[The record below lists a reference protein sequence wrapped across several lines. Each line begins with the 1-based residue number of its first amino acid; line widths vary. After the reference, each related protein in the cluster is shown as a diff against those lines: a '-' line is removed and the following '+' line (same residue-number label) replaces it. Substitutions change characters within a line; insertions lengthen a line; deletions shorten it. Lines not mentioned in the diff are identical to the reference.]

1 MGSSAWFNKLKGYLE
16 EYGLKSDEGLPA
28 LFYRRPEKGKAGMVV
43 LSHVDD
49 MELYATKEE
58 FQELIE
64 FLRKK
69 KLKIKVEGPLNVHE
83 GSMSFLKRGF
93 SAVNDGDVEITM
105 NSKYIE
111 GLVDAL
117 ELDQSYPKK
126 LPCPADNGRAMQA
139 KKGGMDPLS
148 EEDHHTYRK
157 GVGILLYLAPERPD
171 LMYVLKKLST
181 KLASP
186 VEADMELLRHAAKYL
201 KGTPDVSLIHKKSYP
216 GRSFI
221 EERNERKEE
230 EVERNVYEQESL
242 LEIVTDSD
250 WAADRESRQS
260 VSCGAIML
268 NGNLIHFQS
277 KRQKSIALSSRE
289 AETIAATSILSEGV
303 FLKALLT
310 RILGKEPNMAVLVA
324 LGEAKKFSEEEE
336 IGDNEGSTLC
346 MKILIVLIGCVSCY
360 LIPVAA
366 VLRIKLVRVEKERR
380 KEGMAEEHSNVMEQR
395 VEELAEMREGAMA
408 RRENLLQENAPE
420 KKEESEAPEGEKEEE
435 KGSEDEQKASSEKA
449 ESYSE
454 SYYSSSSEEEE
465 GPKEAE
471 KPKEGEGHKTED
483 YILLSEEGLWAVTR
497 QSALLDEENR
507 MILEGENALNMDF
520 VRSERLKQ
528 IYDDFQTRMKQ
539 PTEQLPDSFGSQVE
553 KWGAEAMDLLTDL
566 RDSEEIIH
574 GDRDEIEQRLDGARK
589 KFEKKKEEIAESLKE
604 ADGLKKEMDE
614 AEKEFQEAT
623 EEVKDFQIS
632 KDVVKGVVVM
642 MRTAGEVMKALIDER
657 PEFGRLFEKKRER
670 VSLYDLIKK
679 KREAESEA
687 EPMGKEPMG
696 KASEKK
702 GVTMQPKT
710 KAMPKRVP
718 SPLREKERARA
729 KEAKDRRKPKMGP
742 KEAAQLLFLWGND
755 PQGNELRGHG
765 PASAGPR
772 RSRTDKRRPNRSRF
786 EFVLQ
791 ALLPDLEGGPQ
802 DQDVWLG

>member
-1 MGSSAWFNKLKGYLE
+1 
-16 EYGLKSDEGLPA
+16 
-28 LFYRRPEKGKAGMVV
+28 
-43 LSHVDD
+43 
-49 MELYATKEE
+49 
-58 FQELIE
+58 
-64 FLRKK
+64 
-69 KLKIKVEGPLNVHE
+69 
-83 GSMSFLKRGF
+83 
-93 SAVNDGDVEITM
+93 
-105 NSKYIE
+105 
-111 GLVDAL
+111 
-117 ELDQSYPKK
+117 
-126 LPCPADNGRAMQA
+126 
-139 KKGGMDPLS
+139 
-148 EEDHHTYRK
+148 
-157 GVGILLYLAPERPD
+157 
-171 LMYVLKKLST
+171 
-181 KLASP
+181 
-186 VEADMELLRHAAKYL
+186 
-201 KGTPDVSLIHKKSYP
+201 
-216 GRSFI
+216 
-221 EERNERKEE
+221 
-230 EVERNVYEQESL
+230 
-242 LEIVTDSD
+242 
-250 WAADRESRQS
+250 
-260 VSCGAIML
+260 
-268 NGNLIHFQS
+268 
-277 KRQKSIALSSRE
+277 
-289 AETIAATSILSEGV
+289 
-303 FLKALLT
+303 
-310 RILGKEPNMAVLVA
+310 
-324 LGEAKKFSEEEE
+324 
-336 IGDNEGSTLC
+336 
-346 MKILIVLIGCVSCY
+346 
-360 LIPVAA
+360 
-366 VLRIKLVRVEKERR
+366 
-380 KEGMAEEHSNVMEQR
+380 MAEEHSNVMEQR

-710 KAMPKRVP
+710 KAMPKRAMNCEAMAQQALDLGGVVP
-718 SPLREKERARA
+718 TREDRIAAGSSLFCKHCFLTSKEDPRTKMCGTGKLENEKSSDWPKSRDGNGPECAKGFPKEELEEAKKEDEVKIKWSFPELEDERKAKMAKAKAAKESVEKE
-729 KEAKDRRKPKMGP
+729 
-742 KEAAQLLFLWGND
+742 
-755 PQGNELRGHG
+755 
-765 PASAGPR
+765 
-772 RSRTDKRRPNRSRF
+772 
-786 EFVLQ
+786 Q
-791 ALLPDLEGGPQ
+791 ALKAAKKKKSGKKEKKEGKAKKEKKERKSKKENKETKTKKKAKAPAAEIQNEDL
-802 DQDVWLG
+802 